1 MSSGSDI
8 TGSNPPQMQR
18 RIGLF
23 GLTFAAIGAIIGS
36 GWLFAPLYAAKV
48 AGPAAIISWI
58 LGAVMV
64 AILAMPFAEL
74 GAALR
79 VPGGCTRYAQ
89 IAFGGTTSFFTG
101 WLCWLGYVAIPTI
114 ETIAILEYLGDLVPW
129 LVEIHDEDRTLSIP
143 GSFVAAGVLLT
154 MVVANLVGVQWL
166 NRSNGAITIWK
177 LFVPALTAVV
187 LLIEGFKLDN
197 FTSHGFAPEGFG
209 GVLAALGGGG
219 VVFSL
224 FGYRVVVDLAG
235 EARRPQRDL
244 PLAILGGLLAC
255 ALLFVLLQLAFVGAV
270 PPEQLEQGWAGVVST
285 GASGPLAA
293 FAVTLGLGW
302 LASILYIDA
311 TVSPY
316 GCGLIYTGANAR
328 LLLAMGRNRNV
339 PAVLGRIDRR
349 GIPRIAIL
357 VNFGFALLMLAPLPA
372 WDELTAMVAAAVTLT
387 GGIGAIAFLRLRR
400 THPDLERPF
409 RIPAGELAG
418 TLAFVI
424 ASLITFWCGWTV
436 LRDVLVGL
444 AIGGV
449 LLLITVPHHR
459 RRGTPLDPGA
469 ALWLVPWIGGLALIA
484 WLGDHGGGVG
494 TVPSPWADLAAMIL
508 ALAVLPVAVRS
519 GIGREAADAV
529 LVEIEAESATEA
541 PPGH

>member
-1 MSSGSDI
+1 MES
-8 TGSNPPQMQR
+8 TKAPPPQMHR

-48 AGPAAIISWI
+48 AGPAAIISWVI
-58 LGAVMV
+58 GALMV

-89 IAFGGTTSFFTG
+89 VAFGGTTSFLTG
-101 WLCWLGYVAIPTI
+101 WLCWLGYVAIPTV
-114 ETIAILEYLGDLVPW
+114 ETIAILEYLGDLAPW
-129 LVEIHDEDRTLSIP
+129 LVEVRDGDRSLSVG
-143 GSFVAAGVLLT
+143 GSVVAAGVLLT
-154 MVVANLVGVQWL
+154 MVIANLIGVQWL

-187 LLIEGFKLDN
+187 LLIEGFNPEN
-197 FTSHGFAPEGFG
+197 FTSHGFAPEGVG

-270 PPEQLEQGWAGVVST
+270 PPEQLEEGWSGVVAT

-293 FAVTLGLGW
+293 FALTLGLGW
-302 LASILYIDA
+302 LASVLYVDA
-311 TVSPY
+311 TISPY

-349 GIPRIAIL
+349 GIPSVAIL
-357 VNFGFALLMLAPLPA
+357 VNFGFALVLLAPLPA

-387 GGIGAIAFLRLRR
+387 AGIGAVAFLRLRR
-400 THPDLERPF
+400 THPDLDRPF
-409 RIPAGELAG
+409 RVPVGTVAGV
-418 TLAFVI
+418 LAFAI
-424 ASLITFWCGWTV
+424 ASLITFWCGWSV

-444 AIGGV
+444 AVGAV

-459 RRGTPLDPGA
+459 RRGTPLDPRA
-469 ALWLVPWIGGLALIA
+469 AIWLVIWIGGLALIA
-484 WLGDHGGGVG
+484 WLGDHGGGLG
-494 TVPSPWADLAAMIL
+494 TVPSPWADLAAV
-508 ALAVLPVAVRS
+508 ALAFVVLPFATRS
-519 GIGREAADAV
+519 GLRREDADTV
-529 LVEIEAESATEA
+529 LAEIRAESTSDE
-541 PPGH
+541 PPAH